1 MRWPFNN
8 FNPTPFS
15 DLHSL
20 NLDWILREMVR
31 LRTEWEGIKEEW
43 DQMKVDWAT
52 FQANMQRL
60 WQEYKN
66 LMDAAYAQ
74 LRQEWVDYRDVLDDW
89 KAGVDQSITDFESAW
104 ETYKQ
109 GVDGNL
115 TSMQTQ
121 INNFI
126 SNMEDYIRNNM
137 PAIVS
142 PIVREWLQEHGI
154 TVSAF
159 IRPEDE
165 GGMIQ
170 ALSKAATEHT
180 PILLTPGEDY
190 YFGVNQVSIPAGTI
204 IIGYGAR
211 IVDTTSVQV
220 SIGNQVHIYGLDF
233 HQMGASSSIVVAG
246 SQVRLEEVS
255 IANSIAFTIGVSPS
269 GSSATEHV
277 NEITLDQVSYG
288 GPINVINCSNLR
300 DINLTSPHS
309 YNQSG
314 SNSIYTSVLTQVQ

>member
-31 LRTEWEGIKEEW
+31 LRTEWEGIKEAW
-43 DQMKVDWAT
+43 DQMKIDWQT

-60 WQEYKN
+60 WKEYKD
-66 LMDAAYAQ
+66 LMNTAYNQ
-74 LRQEWVDYRDVLDDW
+74 LRQEWVDYRDGLDDW
-89 KAGVDQSITDFESAW
+89 KAQVDQSIADFEDAW
-104 ETYKQ
+104 ETYKS
-109 GVDGNL
+109 GVNGSL

-121 INNFI
+121 IDNFI
-126 SNMEDYIRNNM
+126 SDMESYITTNM

-165 GGMIQ
+165 GGLVQ
-170 ALSKAATEHT
+170 ALAKAATEHT

-211 IVDTTSVQV
+211 IVDTASVQI

-233 HQMGASSSIVVAG
+233 HQMGASSSIVIAG

-255 IANSIAFTIGVSPS
+255 IASSIAFTIGVS
-269 GSSATEHV
+269 ATTEHV
-277 NEITLDQVSYG
+277 NEITLDQVSYTG
-288 GPINVINCSNLR
+288 SINVMNCSNLR
-300 DINLTSPHS
+300 DLNLTTAHS